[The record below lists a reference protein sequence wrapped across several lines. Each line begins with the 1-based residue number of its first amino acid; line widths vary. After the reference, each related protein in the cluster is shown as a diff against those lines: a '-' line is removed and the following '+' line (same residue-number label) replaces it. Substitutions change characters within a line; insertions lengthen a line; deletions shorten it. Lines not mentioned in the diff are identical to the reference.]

1 MECNVMTT
9 AQDIAR
15 DVVQGVARESYRAIS
30 LYAPNRT
37 PAAIDLSDN
46 TNLWGV
52 PPAAAD
58 AIRAVAAASVTRYPA
73 LYVIEVKRAI
83 AEYLGVTPDMI
94 VTGCGSDDVL
104 DSAIRAF
111 GNPGDVVAHPEPSFA
126 MIPIFARM
134 NGLEPV
140 SVPLTKTFDV
150 DAHATIATRAKVTYL
165 CSPNNPTG
173 ASLSRGAVEAIVDES
188 PGVVIIDEAYA
199 EFSTSHYLDLL
210 RRSPRVLIT
219 RTMSKAFGLA
229 GLRIGYAI
237 GDPALVAEVEKSRGP
252 YKVNGIA
259 ERAAVLALTADRD
272 WVAARV
278 AEAVAN
284 RERLREALSA
294 LGLTPLPSAANF
306 VLVPVRDAVAIDRA
320 MRERGVAVRPFTALP
335 GIGDALRISVGPWPL
350 VETCVR
356 VLGEVLAQRADTQ
369 EEPARTT
376 QGAGA

>member
-1 MECNVMTT
+1 MTT
-9 AQDIAR
+9 ALD
-15 DVVQGVARESYRAIS
+15 VARASYRAIS

-46 TNLWGV
+46 TNLWGI
-52 PPAAAD
+52 PPAAAN
-58 AIRAVAAASVTRYPA
+58 AIRDVAATAVTRYPA
-73 LYVIEVKRAI
+73 LYVVDVKRAV
-83 AEYLGVTPDMI
+83 AEYLGVTPDMV

-134 NGLEPV
+134 NGLQPV
-140 SVPLTKTFDV
+140 SVPLTETFDL
-150 DAHATIATRAKVTYL
+150 DAPATIATGAKVTYL

-173 ASLSRGAVEAIVDES
+173 AALSRSAVEAVVDQS
-188 PGVVIIDEAYA
+188 AGVVIIDEAYA
-199 EFSTSHYLDLL
+199 EFASGNYLDLL
-210 RRSPRVLIT
+210 QRSPRVLVT

-229 GLRIGYAI
+229 GLRIGYAV
-237 GDPALVAEVEKSRGP
+237 GDPALIAEVEKSRGP

-259 ERAAVLALTADRD
+259 ERAAVLALTDDRA
-272 WVAARV
+272 WVAQHV

-284 RERLREALSA
+284 RERLQAALRA
-294 LGLTPLPSAANF
+294 LGLAPLPSEANF
-306 VLVPVRDAVAIDRA
+306 VLVPVPDAVTVDRA
-320 MRERGVAVRPFTALP
+320 MRERGVAVRPFVALP

-356 VLGEVLAQRADTQ
+356 VLGDVLAQRSTAPA
-369 EEPARTT
+369 EPPRTP
-376 QGAGA
+376 AGARP